1 MNSDCRRKET
11 GVKNT
16 VKAHRYRV
24 TELLCRTDFRQGNKK
39 LFPAFFPRAF
49 LGNRLS
55 LVRDRLLES
64 PADVDAAAGGEGIKN
79 LTYRFPPGG
88 GGISSSA
95 ALYRHLSE
103 SASCLQHEKGH
114 CLGGKTRYSF
124 LTNIFE
130 RGPG

>member
-1 MNSDCRRKET
+1 M
-11 GVKNT
+11 
-16 VKAHRYRV
+16 
-24 TELLCRTDFRQGNKK
+24 
-39 LFPAFFPRAF
+39 
-49 LGNRLS
+49 
-55 LVRDRLLES
+55 RDRLLDS

-114 CLGGKTRYSF
+114 CLGENKILLSDE
-124 LTNIFE
+124 LFE
-130 RGPG
+130 RGLG